1 MRKAIFLLLAVLAV
15 FSCREPHS
23 TEQFVPGE
31 GPFVFSV
38 DLSDT
43 TAVYDVDLYSRL
55 DAVSYPS
62 QVQMLAR
69 WASPSDS
76 VYRETFW
83 MPLSPEVYTPYRAG
97 LRAFEPG
104 IWTLTLTSPS
114 LPEGFRGLGLVVKK
128 RQVWDTEN

>member
-15 FSCREPHS
+15 FSCREPRS

-69 WASPSDS
+69 WAGWSPC
-76 VYRETFW
+76 
-83 MPLSPEVYTPYRAG
+83 L
-97 LRAFEPG
+97 
-104 IWTLTLTSPS
+104 
-114 LPEGFRGLGLVVKK
+114 
-128 RQVWDTEN
+128 

>member
-1 MRKAIFLLLAVLAV
+1 MRKAFSLLLAVLAV
-15 FSCREPHS
+15 FSCREPRS

-31 GPFVFSV
+31 GPFVFS
-38 DLSDT
+38 
-43 TAVYDVDLYSRL
+43 VDLYSRL

>member
-15 FSCREPHS
+15 FSCREPRS

-55 DAVSYPS
+55 MGFSLRLGVPGDFLDAAVAGSLYA
-62 QVQMLAR
+62 VQGR
-69 WASPSDS
+69 SPC
-76 VYRETFW
+76 
-83 MPLSPEVYTPYRAG
+83 L
-97 LRAFEPG
+97 
-104 IWTLTLTSPS
+104 
-114 LPEGFRGLGLVVKK
+114 
-128 RQVWDTEN
+128 